1 MNDKGRLEAFTDGV
15 IAIAI
20 TLLALDLKLPPGA
33 EGEAL
38 GDALL
43 HHWPSYLAYL
53 VSFLVIG
60 IMWVNH
66 HAMFALIARVDRTL
80 LFLNLLLLMV
90 IAAIPFPTA
99 LLAEHLTD
107 GDSHIAAALYSG
119 TMVAMSLCFIA
130 LWSYV
135 RRTGALLHERVDRNA
150 ASATSRRFG
159 VGILIYIGTVGL
171 SFVSAT
177 VTLLAHLVIAL
188 YYCFDQLAMRGND
201 RPDAP
206 DAGPVPG
213 AEPAPGGPAPVV
225 DRGP

>member
-20 TLLALDLKLPPGA
+20 TLLALDLKLPPRE

-38 GDALL
+38 SSALL

-66 HAMFALIARVDRTL
+66 HAMFALIARVDRAL

-99 LLAEHLTD
+99 LLAEHLTEGD
-107 GDSHIAAALYSG
+107 DSHIAAALYSG

-130 LWSYV
+130 LWSHV
-135 RRTGALLHERVDRNA
+135 RRTGALLHDRVDREA
-150 ASATSRRFG
+150 ASATGRRFG
-159 VGILIYIGTVGL
+159 LGILIYVGTVGL
-171 SFVSAT
+171 SFFSAI

-188 YYCFDQLAMRGND
+188 YYCFDQLAMRD
-201 RPDAP
+201 DDHAAAP
-206 DAGPVPG
+206 DCHGRTWLV
-213 AEPAPGGPAPVV
+213 
-225 DRGP
+225 RTS